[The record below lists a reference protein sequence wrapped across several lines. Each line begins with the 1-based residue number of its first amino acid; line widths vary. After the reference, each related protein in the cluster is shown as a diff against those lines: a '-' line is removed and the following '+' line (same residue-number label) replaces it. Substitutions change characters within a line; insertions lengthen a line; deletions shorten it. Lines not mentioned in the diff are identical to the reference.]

1 LNSSC
6 LDTFLA
12 ETAVSDD
19 YASPPKQK
27 TDEAGIEKIFVT
39 CTVYTKLMSPPL
51 SRRKMLASAVTGM
64 SCLTGCQGWTGS
76 ATPGASDESETDEDN
91 ESLGLVFSKS
101 RTSFPSEEEAHSG
114 WVHIVSD
121 GESAD
126 LTFDVRLCRELGDVE
141 PELTRSIANEFVLRF
156 NVTSEFGSG
165 TSSTGKTEESACS
178 SVVHLVGG
186 ANVPSDWETLT
197 VAVNDVEIQTIERSG
212 TMPEL
217 RPLPDPVRLR

>member
-1 LNSSC
+1 
-6 LDTFLA
+6 
-12 ETAVSDD
+12 
-19 YASPPKQK
+19 
-27 TDEAGIEKIFVT
+27 
-39 CTVYTKLMSPPL
+39 
-51 SRRKMLASAVTGM
+51 M
-64 SCLTGCQGWTGS
+64 SCLAGCQGWTNS
-76 ATPGASDESETDEDN
+76 VTPSTSDESEIDEDV
-91 ESLGLVFSKS
+91 ESLELAYSQS
-101 RTSFPSEEEAHSG
+101 RTSFPSEREAHSG

-141 PELTRSIANEFVLRF
+141 PELAHSIANEFVLRF

-165 TSSTGKTEESACS
+165 TSSTGKTGESACS

-197 VAVNDVEIQTIERSG
+197 VAVNTVEIQTIERSG

-217 RPLPDPVRLR
+217 RPLPDPVRPR